1 MSDIIRQEFKK
12 VINSFYGRNPDI
24 ETDFTKSIKFLLSKL
39 DVKFITY
46 EFVEKIKDK
55 YGIVYT
61 DLYNFSLVKTKVR
74 NYEINNI
81 LNKI

>member
-1 MSDIIRQEFKK
+1 MSDIIRQELKK
-12 VINSFYGRNPDI
+12 VINSLYGRNPDI

-46 EFVEKIKDK
+46 DFVVKINGK

-61 DLYNFSLVKTKVR
+61 DLSDFHLVKTTLR
-74 NYEINNI
+74 DYEINNI